1 MKQFF
6 LLSNVFLLFACSDV
20 ETQSV
25 LTPTKN
31 PVDSL
36 KNDTIVKD
44 TLQKINALKLVEN
57 NTIPKRPTA
66 KLQIQKIKLN
76 LK

>member
-36 KNDTIVKD
+36 KNYTKSVEPIEIQLKSYA
-44 TLQKINALKLVEN
+44 TLRPVEPVGPMQGTN
-57 NTIPKRPTA
+57 E
-66 KLQIQKIKLN
+66 
-76 LK
+76 